1 VTCQANQYSKFFP
14 LVEEPHGMVLAR
26 TKLRYSHAPGT
37 CIRKRKVLRTQSL
50 KINNVMDPNIYLNA
64 TVFSRLAQR
73 DQKLKLQAVPEPEF
87 KPFDLAYLTNAPAKR
102 GQSRNT
108 SRNGEAQ
115 HNLSD
120 ALPA

>member
-1 VTCQANQYSKFFP
+1 
-14 LVEEPHGMVLAR
+14 
-26 TKLRYSHAPGT
+26 
-37 CIRKRKVLRTQSL
+37 
-50 KINNVMDPNIYLNA
+50 MDPNIYLNA

-115 HNLSD
+115 HNVSD

>member
-1 VTCQANQYSKFFP
+1 
-14 LVEEPHGMVLAR
+14 
-26 TKLRYSHAPGT
+26 
-37 CIRKRKVLRTQSL
+37 
-50 KINNVMDPNIYLNA
+50 MDPNIYLNA

-87 KPFDLAYLTNAPAKR
+87 KPFDLAYLTYAPAKR

-115 HNLSD
+115 HNVSD

>member
-1 VTCQANQYSKFFP
+1 
-14 LVEEPHGMVLAR
+14 
-26 TKLRYSHAPGT
+26 
-37 CIRKRKVLRTQSL
+37 
-50 KINNVMDPNIYLNA
+50 MDPNIYLNA

-115 HNLSD
+115 HNLYLTPSRPKGVSV
-120 ALPA
+120 AFVLAVSRAMKSQMPINKKSYLQLLVLAPAAVQAHGSKLRLA